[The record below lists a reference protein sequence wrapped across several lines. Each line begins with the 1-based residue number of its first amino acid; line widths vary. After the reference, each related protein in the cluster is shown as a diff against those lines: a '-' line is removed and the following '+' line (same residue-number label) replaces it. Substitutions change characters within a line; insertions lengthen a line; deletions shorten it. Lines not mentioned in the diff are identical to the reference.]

1 MKGLKLK
8 TISLLIFYV
17 WLVKS
22 EKLVNAGT
30 VDQLEKYGL
39 FFLISSMVLG
49 LLHHLQ
55 MFWQFHLIKLLKFV
69 TGLGL
74 LQLQYLIYP
83 RLLTDFAILFSLT
96 NVRLMI
102 FLVRFLALFV
112 LPSVMQCFEWFWIG
126 NVHKNIK
133 LMPEF
138 LKALL

>member
-1 MKGLKLK
+1 M
-8 TISLLIFYV
+8 

-39 FFLISSMVLG
+39 FSLISSMVLG

-69 TGLGL
+69 TDLGL

-96 NVRLMI
+96 NVRLMK

-112 LPSVMQCFEWFWIG
+112 LSSVMQCFEWFWIG

>member
-96 NVRLMI
+96 KRTSYDISGQI
-102 FLVRFLALFV
+102 FGLICSSFSYAMLRVV
-112 LPSVMQCFEWFWIG
+112 LDWKCAQEY
-126 NVHKNIK
+126 
-133 LMPEF
+133 
-138 LKALL
+138 